1 MHKIRRTRKIR
12 IEHKTESSTG
22 NVRNYIYKNYRR
34 YEGEPKIPTVKKHQI
49 QNEPK
54 SISEFQHTELKSTD
68 IGKIYTVKSVSNF
81 NN

>member
-34 YEGEPKIPTVKKHQI
+34 YEGEPKIPTVKKH
-49 QNEPK
+49 
-54 SISEFQHTELKSTD
+54 
-68 IGKIYTVKSVSNF
+68 
-81 NN
+81 